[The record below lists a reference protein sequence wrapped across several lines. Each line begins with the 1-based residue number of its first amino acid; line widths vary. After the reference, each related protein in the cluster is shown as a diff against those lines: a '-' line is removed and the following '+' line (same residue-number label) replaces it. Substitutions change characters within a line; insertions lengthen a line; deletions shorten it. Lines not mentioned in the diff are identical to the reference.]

1 LIKPEWVRRAEMLV
15 EEGDLRKRIKKTQER
30 DEKMVKAVEKLKKT
44 EIKLL
49 KDCHMTEN
57 NHLNNITSFIFYI
70 ITNFSLLNSCCLLL

>member
-30 DEKMVKAVEKLKKT
+30 DEKIVKAVEKLKKT

-57 NHLNNITSFIFYI
+57 NYLNNITSFIFYI

>member
-1 LIKPEWVRRAEMLV
+1 MLV
-15 EEGDLRKRIKKTQER
+15 EKGDLRKRIKKTQER

>member
-15 EEGDLRKRIKKTQER
+15 EKGDLRKRIKKTQER
-30 DEKMVKAVEKLKKT
+30 DEKIVKAVEKLKKT

-57 NHLNNITSFIFYI
+57 NYLNNITSFIFYI